1 MRPPLR
7 TVPSLLRLILVV
19 FVLGSVVRPSH
30 AQSQDQLP
38 PPWNDAVYALAEK
51 IAAALTPSRT
61 FSLEVK
67 DVSSGPVVELT
78 AVTQALA
85 ADLTPRGARSVA
97 PADADS
103 QVLVTVSQNVE
114 GYLLVAEVRHGDT
127 VQLATVPVK
136 GSETPASQPGLAP
149 GIQRKIVWQQAR
161 PILDFAVGAPDPS
174 HEIWY
179 LLEPDRLVVS
189 ELSGGAEMLHEA
201 RPISKLY
208 APRDL
213 RGRVVLTDATH
224 VKVFVGGVQCD
235 GFWNPSFALECREN
249 SGQQWQVGTLSWA
262 IDPSRN
268 YFSGAMTFS
277 STLEEKFP
285 AFYSAA
291 SPPSAITGQRSSR
304 WVVAGLDGR
313 AQLFM
318 GTAGA
323 AATFEGWGSDI
334 LTAAPA
340 CGAAWQVFVT
350 GAGDWTQADR
360 IQLYEIKDRRAIAV
374 GDPLGFSGPI
384 LALWPAEDGKS
395 AHVISRSLATGQ
407 YEASIVS
414 ATCGN

>member
-1 MRPPLR
+1 M
-7 TVPSLLRLILVV
+7 
-19 FVLGSVVRPSH
+19 
-30 AQSQDQLP
+30 
-38 PPWNDAVYALAEK
+38 YALAEK
-51 IAAALTPSRT
+51 IAAALTPART
-61 FSLEVK
+61 FSLDVK
-67 DVSSGPVVELT
+67 DVSSGATVELA
-78 AVTQALA
+78 AVSQTLV

-97 PADADS
+97 PPAADS
-103 QVLVTVSQNVE
+103 QVLVTISQNVD
-114 GYLLVAEVRHGDT
+114 GYLLVAEIRHGDALQ
-127 VQLATVPVK
+127 VATAPVK
-136 GSETPASQPGLAP
+136 GSEPPASQPSLTP

-161 PILDFAVGAPDPS
+161 PILDFVIAAPDTS

-179 LLEPDRLVVS
+179 LLEPDRLVVF
-189 ELSGGAEMLHEA
+189 EFSGSAEVLHEA

-224 VKVFVGGVQCD
+224 VKVFVGGVRCD

-249 SGQQWQVGTLSWA
+249 SDQQWQMGTVSWA

-268 YFSGAMTFS
+268 NFSGAMTFS
-277 STLEEKFP
+277 NSLEAKFP
-285 AFYSAA
+285 TFYSAA
-291 SPPSAITGQRSSR
+291 SPSSATSGQSTSR

-313 AQLFM
+313 AQLFV
-318 GTAGA
+318 GTADAVA
-323 AATFEGWGSDI
+323 AFDGWGSDI

-350 GAGDWTQADR
+350 GAGDWTQPDR

-374 GDPLGFSGPI
+374 GDPLEFSGPI

-395 AHVISRSLATGQ
+395 AHVISQSLATGQ